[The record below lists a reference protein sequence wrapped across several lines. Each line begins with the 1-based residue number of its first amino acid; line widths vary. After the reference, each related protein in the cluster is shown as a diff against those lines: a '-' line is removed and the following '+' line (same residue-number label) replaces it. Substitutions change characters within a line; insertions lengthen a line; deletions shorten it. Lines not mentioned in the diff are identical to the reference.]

1 MSYVYNLYGTK
12 QVQDATDTYNKVASS
27 APTYAD
33 SEATSA
39 AKEKADNYA
48 QKYKNSIDGGYS
60 SNYDRT
66 INELAKKYTNNEFSW
81 NSDSSSEYQSAN
93 DKYKREG
100 KTAQENTAAAYAA
113 NTGGYSNSYAQ
124 AAGQKA
130 YDSYMDHLAE
140 QIPTLRENAKASWSE
155 EQEQTLNKIGLLQNL
170 DNMQYQRYRDKVSD
184 NYDFMTYYENKY
196 TTSKGLDMSQFQNEL
211 AQWQSQMSAA
221 SSNLSNIR
229 SLAESQYEHNTLSA
243 DSQANIN
250 SSRAQSDAYY
260 AYLNKALQ
268 NS

>member
-1 MSYVYNLYGTK
+1 MSYVYNVYGTK
-12 QVQDATDTYNKVASS
+12 QVQNATDTYNRVANSAPIYSDSS
-27 APTYAD
+27 AT
-33 SEATSA
+33 TA
-39 AKEKADNYA
+39 AKSQADIYA
-48 QKYKNSIDGGYS
+48 QKYKNSVDSGYKS
-60 SNYDRT
+60 KYEST
-66 INELAKKYTNNEFSW
+66 INDLARKYSKDEFSW
-81 NSDSSSEYQSAN
+81 NTDSSSEYQSAN

-100 KTAQENTAAAYAA
+100 KIAQENTAAAYSS

-130 YDSYMDHLAE
+130 YNNYMDSLAE

-155 EQEQTLNKIGLLQNL
+155 EQEKTLNQIGLLQNL
-170 DNMQYQRYRDKVSD
+170 DDTQYQRYRDKVSD
-184 NYDFMTYYENKY
+184 NYDFMNYYENKY
-196 TTSKGLDMSQFQNEL
+196 ATSKGIDMSQFQNEL

-243 DSQANIN
+243 DAQANIN
-250 SSRAQSDAYY
+250 SSRSQTDAYY
-260 AYLNKALQ
+260 AYLNKALK